1 MTTAFAALRA
11 PERALAL
18 FIAALLALDV
28 ALGLRSAARVDL
40 PAYGGMIVA
49 GCCVVALGLVL
60 RGRGWSRLGLSLPAF
75 GLYVVYGA
83 AIALA
88 CYLRLPA
95 PGAPIDPLLAAF
107 DARIG
112 FSWPRY
118 VESFA
123 AWPQLAKALGV
134 VYASSLVQLCGVM
147 FLLNAD
153 RARLDRF
160 MFTGLISCTLTCAI
174 WAAFPSAG
182 PSSLH
187 ALPAGLSDQLGLI
200 VDDRYGAAAREMIVN
215 GPSVISPWTDRGLVA
230 FPSFHTVMALLA
242 VWFLRGKGWIFAAAL
257 ALNAA
262 MLPAILL
269 HGGHYLTDMIGGAAT
284 FMVSLA
290 LAERTVSALER
301 ASRSAGRSVGAA
313 RRQEPER
320 PTR

>member
-1 MTTAFAALRA
+1 MTTVFAAFRP

-28 ALGLRSAARVDL
+28 ALSFRSGARVDL
-40 PAYGGMIVA
+40 LAYVGIIVA
-49 GCCVVALGLVL
+49 GCCVVALGLFL
-60 RGRGWSRLGLSLPAF
+60 RARGWTRLGLSVPAF
-75 GLYVVYGA
+75 GLYVVYGV

-88 CYLRLPA
+88 CYLWLPA
-95 PGAPIDPLLAAF
+95 SGAPIDAQLAAI
-107 DARIG
+107 DARLG

-182 PSSLH
+182 PSSLNM
-187 ALPAGLSDQLGLI
+187 LPAGLSDHLGLI
-200 VDDRYGAAAREMIVN
+200 IDDRYGATTREIIVN
-215 GPSVISPWTDRGLVA
+215 GPSFISPWADRGLVA

-262 MLPAILL
+262 MAPAILL
-269 HGGHYLTDMIGGAAT
+269 HGGHHLTDMLGGAVT
-284 FMVSLA
+284 FAVALA
-290 LAERTVSALER
+290 LAECAVRALER
-301 ASRSAGRSVGAA
+301 ADLPAG
-313 RRQEPER
+313 EPPR
-320 PTR
+320 AGTTNTVNSL